1 MSEKKIASCRTETN
15 PALLKSF
22 FKTHYSEKYRAVNI
36 ITRVIA
42 VILLVAAA
50 AAYYNGLP
58 IAAVVICAW
67 LGLFLIVYPSN
78 AYRRPYKA
86 AKNNKAVTHFEFYKD
101 YMTERGSGSTE
112 KFKYSDIYKTIE
124 TSRYFY
130 IYHSPDTASVVEK
143 DNISF
148 GTADAIGELLK
159 SKTKYKKK

>member
-1 MSEKKIASCRTETN
+1 MNEKKIASCRTETN

-22 FKTHYSEKYRAVNI
+22 FKTYYSEKYKAVNTAI
-36 ITRVIA
+36 RVIA

-58 IAAVVICAW
+58 LAAPIICAW
-67 LGLFLIVYPSN
+67 LGLFLIIYPSN

-86 AKNNKAVTHFEFYKD
+86 AKNKKSVTHFDFYED
-101 YMTERGSGSTE
+101 CMTERGGSGTE

-124 TSRYFY
+124 TNRYFY

-148 GTADAIGELLK
+148 GSADAIGEILK
-159 SKTKYKKK
+159 AKTNYKKK